1 MSLYRRTNS
10 SLWWT
15 RFTIGGREVRRSTG
29 TADKGLAEEFE
40 HELRRRYWREIR
52 LGEHFY
58 TFGQAGERWKRDR
71 AGKRSLERDERILAQ
86 YTDLDSLPLRDFSR
100 DMLDELR
107 QAREKVVS
115 RSTVNREFALLR
127 AIFNTAVD
135 EWRWIETAPKFPM
148 AVIELPDA
156 RWITR
161 EQFRTLLEHLPAHL
175 QAMARFA
182 VATGLRRSNITGLT
196 WDRVDLKA
204 GVAYIPGST
213 AKGKRGIAAPL
224 NADALAVLRKQLGE
238 HDNFVFVFRGSPV
251 YQVTTRA
258 WRDACRA
265 AGLAGLRFHDL
276 RHTWASWQ
284 AQSGTDP
291 LVLQHLGGWASQ
303 AMVLRYAH
311 LSPRHLKAY
320 ARRTLLGTPAK
331 KSAAKHK

>member
-15 RFTIGGREVRRSTG
+15 RFTLGGREIRRSTG
-29 TADKGLAEEFE
+29 TADKALAEEFE
-40 HELRRRYWREIR
+40 HELRRRHWREIR
-52 LGEHFY
+52 LGERFY
-58 TFGQAGERWKRDR
+58 TFGEAGARWKRDR

-86 YTDLDSLPLRDFSR
+86 YQDLDTLPLRDFSR

-127 AIFNTAVD
+127 AIFNAAVG
-135 EWRWIETAPKFPM
+135 EWRWLESAPKFPM
-148 AVIELPDA
+148 AVTELADA

-161 EQFRTLLEHLPAHL
+161 EQFRTLLEHLPEHL
-175 QAMARFA
+175 RAMAKFA
-182 VATGLRRSNITGLT
+182 VATGLRRGNITGLT
-196 WDRVDLKA
+196 WDRVDLVTQ
-204 GVAYIPGST
+204 VAYIPGSG
-213 AKGKRGIAAPL
+213 AKGKRGISVPL
-224 NADALAVLRKQLGE
+224 NADAIAVLKSRLGD
-238 HDNFVFVFRGSPV
+238 HDTHVFVFRGAPV

-258 WRDACRA
+258 WREACSA
-265 AGLAGLRFHDL
+265 AGLKGLRFHDL

-311 LSPRHLKAY
+311 LSPRHLQAY

-331 KSAAKHK
+331 KRRARHK